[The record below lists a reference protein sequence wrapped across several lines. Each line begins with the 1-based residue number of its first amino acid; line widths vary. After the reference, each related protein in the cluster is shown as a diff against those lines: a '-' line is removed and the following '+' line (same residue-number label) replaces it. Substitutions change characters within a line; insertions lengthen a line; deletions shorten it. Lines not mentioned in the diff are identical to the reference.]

1 MLHFS
6 LISPAYAQDAS
17 GLLGNAGQ
25 FLPLVMIFGVF
36 YFLLIRPQQ
45 QKQKEARN
53 MLAALKRG
61 DRVVTGG
68 GIVGVV
74 QKANTVPN
82 KDGKQVPNP
91 EVEVEIAPNVRITV
105 MRDTISSVI
114 APPQAATALDGEVVP
129 QLAGLK
135 IANIDRNRIQTRVEG
150 VIVVGVEQGST
161 AAGIGLRPG
170 DIIAAINRQRVRN
183 INEFLTA
190 MRGVDR
196 AFQMSVVRGDFVLNF
211 IVR

>member
-1 MLHFS
+1 M
-6 LISPAYAQDAS
+6 
-17 GLLGNAGQ
+17 
-25 FLPLVMIFGVF
+25 
-36 YFLLIRPQQ
+36 
-45 QKQKEARN
+45 
-53 MLAALKRG
+53 
-61 DRVVTGG
+61 
-68 GIVGVV
+68 
-74 QKANTVPN
+74 
-82 KDGKQVPNP
+82 
-91 EVEVEIAPNVRITV
+91 
-105 MRDTISSVI
+105 
-114 APPQAATALDGEVVP
+114 VP

>member
-1 MLHFS
+1 MCSSDLD
-6 LISPAYAQDAS
+6 LRNRL
-17 GLLGNAGQ
+17 GLTPVGEEAELTILRGGQ
-25 FLPLVMIFGVF
+25 
-36 YFLLIRPQQ
+36 Q
-45 QKQKEARN
+45 
-53 MLAALKRG
+53 LAMK
-61 DRVVTGG
+61 
-68 GIVGVV
+68 
-74 QKANTVPN
+74 
-82 KDGKQVPNP
+82 
-91 EVEVEIAPNVRITV
+91 VR
-105 MRDTISSVI
+105 I